1 VGARNAA
8 LNAGDEQGWSRYTT
22 DDWMAVLPTG
32 AVQTKAD
39 RMGQIK
45 GNKIA
50 NPPSTTERKWRIYG
64 DAAIETFVL
73 NDGAGPRRLTSI
85 WVKQN
90 GTWKTASVH
99 QTLITKK

>member
-1 VGARNAA
+1 